1 VLQRLSQR
9 LGSEQVALELETLH
23 LAATRVDIAAAR
35 ARYSHALGGTPPV
48 FSDVRTDGLR
58 LPRLFHPLLLAP
70 RPGEPPQPAGV
81 VPQDYEL
88 PSHVRAVVVT
98 GPNTGGKTVAL
109 KNLGLA
115 ALMAKAGLWPVCS
128 QGGPDGPPARV
139 PWFDVVMA
147 DIGDEQSLVQS
158 LSTFSAHVARIKSIL
173 AHATPSS
180 LVLLDE
186 VGAGTDPTEGSA
198 LGAAVLR
205 RLADRAALTMCT
217 THHSSLKTLKYN
229 DRAFENACVEFDDVR
244 MAPTYRLLWGIPG
257 RSNAISIARRLG
269 LQEDVL
275 SDAVAALGSGEADVT
290 RLIQRMQ
297 QEQAE
302 QRELREQLAALR
314 DEAAAAR
321 DEMRRQAEAQAGR
334 EAAAAAAQQEA
345 FAAEMAEAREQLTG
359 LIADAR
365 ASGAQ
370 ATGSQTMHELAQ
382 IGRRA
387 AAKSSGAGAGGG
399 GEVGGEAG
407 AAAGGGEVEVG
418 DRVVVPRL
426 GDAAV
431 VVSERKG
438 KQLTVAFGGLTM
450 KVKLGEVTEL
460 IKAEPVPQ
468 PRKVPAVKRERT
480 GTTAIKLQTNT
491 LDIRGMRPTD
501 VSDALARAIDRA
513 LDLGTLYV
521 VHGRGTG
528 ALRASVREALAEEP
542 MVARFAD
549 APEAEGGNGCT
560 IAYLK

>member
-1 VLQRLSQR
+1 M
-9 LGSEQVALELETLH
+9 ETLH
-23 LAATRVDIAAAR
+23 LAITRVDVAAAR
-35 ARYSHALGGTPPV
+35 ARYGHALGGTPPI
-48 FSDVRTDGLR
+48 FTDVRTDGLR
-58 LPRLFHPLLLAP
+58 LPRLFHPLLLSP
-70 RPGEPPQPAGV
+70 TPGEPPQPAGV
-81 VPQDYEL
+81 VAQDYEL

-115 ALMAKAGLWPVCS
+115 VLMAKAGLWPVCS
-128 QGGPDGPPARV
+128 QAGVDGPPARV

-173 AHATPSS
+173 GRATQSS

-205 RLADRAALTMCT
+205 RLANRTALTMCT

-229 DRAFENACVEFDDVR
+229 DPAFENACVEFDDVR

-257 RSNAISIARRLG
+257 RSNALSIARRLG

-290 RLIQRMQ
+290 ALIERMQ
-297 QEQAE
+297 KDQAD
-302 QRELREQLAALR
+302 QSVLRAQLSALR
-314 DEAAAAR
+314 DEATAAR
-321 DEMRRQAEAQAGR
+321 DEMRRQAEAQAVR
-334 EAAAAAAQQEA
+334 EAAAAAAQQVA
-345 FAAEMAEAREQLTG
+345 LQAELTEAREQLSA
-359 LIADAR
+359 LIANAR
-365 ASGAQ
+365 ASGARP
-370 ATGSQTMHELAQ
+370 TGSKAMHEIAQ

-387 AAKSSGAGAGGG
+387 AGKSGGGVGGGSGGGVGVGG
-399 GEVGGEAG
+399 GEP
-407 AAAGGGEVEVG
+407 AAVEVEVG

-426 GDAAV
+426 GEAPV
-431 VVSERKG
+431 LVSERKG

-450 KVKLGEVTEL
+450 KVKLAEVAEL
-460 IKAEPVPQ
+460 IKPDPAPQ
-468 PRKVPAVKRERT
+468 PTPRRVSAGRRERS
-480 GTTAIKLQTNT
+480 GTTAIRLDTNT
-491 LDIRGMRPTD
+491 LDIRGMRPAD
-501 VSDALARAIDRA
+501 IGDSLAQAIDRS

-521 VHGRGTG
+521 IHGRGSG

-542 MVARFAD
+542 MVARFED
-549 APEAEGGNGCT
+549 ATDAEGGNGCT